1 MANTHKDIIIVPYR
15 GDANNDP
22 VIKFST
28 GDVTS
33 NLDMNVRF
41 YAISNGTLSFEGT
54 AGQLFSVT
62 NDLTGTIF
70 SVNDIS
76 GIPSLEIDAN
86 GKVSIAHFGGNVG
99 IGTSNAQ
106 YKLDVAGNANISGT
120 LLLSGINV
128 ATTLITAFTQA
139 NLAFT
144 QANNVGDA
152 VTTTNNIAIAA
163 FTQANTAATIGSSAF
178 DKANTIVISSNV
190 TPTNPSDNELWWDTD
205 AGTLFIYYNDGD
217 SSQWVETSPQ
227 VLVEN
232 PIGTYTLNGN
242 LVVTGDTIVQG
253 TLFETSD
260 VRLKTDIETIK
271 SPLNT
276 IKKIR
281 GVDFIWKKTGDKS
294 MGVIAQ
300 EIENVLPQLI
310 SHQSD
315 DMKSVNYS
323 AIIGLLIESIKEL
336 EKKIDGN

>member
-1 MANTHKDIIIVPYR
+1 MANTYKDIVIVPYR

-163 FTQANTAATIGSSAF
+163 FTQANTAYNQANTATDIAVSSYDQANSSATLI
-178 DKANTIVISSNV
+178 NLI
-190 TPTNPSDNELWWDTD
+190 LM
-205 AGTLFIYYNDGD
+205 GT
-217 SSQWVETSPQ
+217 
-227 VLVEN
+227 
-232 PIGTYTLNGN
+232 
-242 LVVTGDTIVQG
+242 
-253 TLFETSD
+253 
-260 VRLKTDIETIK
+260 
-271 SPLNT
+271 
-276 IKKIR
+276 
-281 GVDFIWKKTGDKS
+281 
-294 MGVIAQ
+294 
-300 EIENVLPQLI
+300 
-310 SHQSD
+310 
-315 DMKSVNYS
+315 
-323 AIIGLLIESIKEL
+323 
-336 EKKIDGN
+336 